1 MEMFFLLTICII
13 SSVAL
18 ILTIIAAAV
27 PVRVINTVS
36 TWIRPIFI
44 VVIVID
50 AISSWVR
57 IKRRV
62 VVVVIIDAITRLVRW
77 SVWSDAWVVGAGRLD
92 LDILCQWATYRGL
105 GSRGEGLLCRYS
117 RPETVVY
124 NGFGAQMSLLYAK
137 RKVRTARND
146 GNGRLWLQ

>member
-1 MEMFFLLTICII
+1 MDGDVLLLTICIV
-13 SSVAL
+13 SFVVL
-18 ILTIIAAAV
+18 ILTIIAATV

-50 AISSWVR
+50 AVSSWVR

-62 VVVVIIDAITRLVRW
+62 VVVVVIIDAITGLVRW

-92 LDILCQWATYRGL
+92 LDILC
-105 GSRGEGLLCRYS
+105 
-117 RPETVVY
+117 
-124 NGFGAQMSLLYAK
+124 
-137 RKVRTARND
+137 
-146 GNGRLWLQ
+146 